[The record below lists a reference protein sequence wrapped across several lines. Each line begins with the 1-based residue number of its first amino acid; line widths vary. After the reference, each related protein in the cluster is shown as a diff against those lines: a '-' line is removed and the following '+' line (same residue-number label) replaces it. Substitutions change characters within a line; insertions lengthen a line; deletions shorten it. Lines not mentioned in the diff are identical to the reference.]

1 VNVKTVL
8 IIELDTV
15 FSEIIRRRGRCKRC
29 GLRDS
34 LVTAH
39 IFSRHNLSVRWDPGN
54 VFCFCTECH
63 AWAHQNPKL
72 FKGFAKSKLGEVE
85 YRILEKKAI
94 QVKKWSVTELEILL
108 RKLKKR

>member
-1 VNVKTVL
+1 MNIKTVL

-15 FSEIIRRRGRCKRC
+15 FSGIIRSRGVCKRC
-29 GLRDS
+29 GQKDN

-39 IFSRHNLSVRWDPGN
+39 IFSRRNLSVRWDFGN
-54 VFCFCTECH
+54 AFCFCTGCH

-72 FKGFAKSKLGEVE
+72 FKEFVKSKLGDEFKV
-85 YRILEKKAI
+85 LEKKAM

-108 RKLKKR
+108 EGLKKI